1 MTYSTAKKGPN
12 TTHWQ
17 DAEDTEISRL
27 IDSVVMH
34 ARHPHEQ
41 PADRKKDTTYYNPQT
56 KEKDTDAG
64 KTYRIRGTIG
74 GDRIN
79 YTGVTKANTAAM
91 PVVKM
96 LLQSVVSDDAEFMT
110 IDIKDFY
117 LNTELPRSEWM
128 RIPVKF
134 LSAAILDKHNLRP
147 FINDGVV
154 IFEVV
159 KSLYGLPHAGKIS
172 QDELIRH
179 LATHGYHQT
188 TTPCLFRHDTNGIAF
203 TLVVDDFGIKFRE
216 RAAAQHLIDTL
227 LLRYQ
232 ITIKFDATKYLG
244 LTLFASTVP
253 SATSVFPFL
262 AMCRKP
268 FSVFLP
274 PHTAPILL
282 PSTFLRK
289 SGRSYRPPLKTS
301 TPPSLQLK
309 RQRFRPF
316 AAPSSTTASLSTPL
330 AILQLLLSLAIKLTR
345 LKTRAP
351 QRTVYSPITANTLT
365 MNSY

>member
-1 MTYSTAKKGPN
+1 MRLLTQSAAFAAQPALNLNADGSPLTYSTAKKGPN

-147 FINDGVV
+147 FINDGAV

-172 QDELIRH
+172 QDGTSLPTDIIR
-179 LATHGYHQT
+179 
-188 TTPCLFRHDTNGIAF
+188 PRP
-203 TLVVDDFGIKFRE
+203 LVC
-216 RAAAQHLIDTL
+216 
-227 LLRYQ
+227 
-232 ITIKFDATKYLG
+232 
-244 LTLFASTVP
+244 
-253 SATSVFPFL
+253 SATIPTASPSRSLSMISESSFGSV
-262 AMCRKP
+262 
-268 FSVFLP
+268 P
-274 PHTAPILL
+274 PRNT
-282 PSTFLRK
+282 
-289 SGRSYRPPLKTS
+289 
-301 TPPSLQLK
+301 
-309 RQRFRPF
+309 
-316 AAPSSTTASLSTPL
+316 SSTLYSF
-330 AILQLLLSLAIKLTR
+330 AIKSL
-345 LKTRAP
+345 
-351 QRTVYSPITANTLT
+351 
-365 MNSY
+365 